1 MGVIVA
7 GSRWTRRPGASRCR
21 AICLLARPFTTCRS
35 TCCSRA
41 LSPSAGGPAGGQQR
55 PGDPR
60 VEWRMPLR
68 GGADGGHQLPRLA
81 VFEQVAEPAV
91 IKEETC
97 PANRAGFMLS
107 AFP

>member
-1 MGVIVA
+1 
-7 GSRWTRRPGASRCR
+7 
-21 AICLLARPFTTCRS
+21 
-35 TCCSRA
+35 
-41 LSPSAGGPAGGQQR
+41 
-55 PGDPR
+55 
-60 VEWRMPLR
+60 MPLR